1 MADRTV
7 IHGTVIH
14 GTVIHTMIRDGR
26 TGAGA
31 LRPDRFDH
39 VVDVDLSGLG
49 EIEREL
55 DALAL
60 SERALEAEQHEVRRL
75 RLENDGL
82 PGLYLGPALHRTHRH
97 DTVLHEHLMQLG

>member
-1 MADRTV
+1 MAGRAV
-7 IHGTVIH
+7 SRCAMIH
-14 GTVIHTMIRDGR
+14 GTVIHTMILGGR

-60 SERALEAEQHEVRRL
+60 RERALEAEQHDVRRL
-75 RLENDGL
+75 RLENDSL
-82 PGLYLGPALHRTHRH
+82 PGLDLEPALHRTHRH
-97 DTVLHEHLMQLG
+97 DA